1 MRRLRYATLAFLSML
16 VSLVGAS
23 PAFAVQYPQTSVVAD
38 RAVSWTPAIND
49 GAVQAIVQV
58 GDTMVVGGTFTS
70 VTSPAGGAALPQ
82 AYLLAFDAT
91 TGQIRS
97 GFRPVLDGA
106 VNALTAGADG
116 QSVYV
121 GGSFGTVNGQRSK
134 SVALL
139 SLTNGQA
146 VPGFRTPVLNGAV
159 TDLRLSAGRLWLG
172 GNFSKMYQQ
181 DRPAIATVNAATG
194 AADPYFALEVS
205 GTHNGGRT
213 SLQKFDIS
221 ADGSRLLA
229 IGNFTSV
236 GGQARHQ
243 VVMLDLTGA
252 AAAVANWATSFY
264 TASCAAVFDSYLRD
278 LDISPDGSYAVIST
292 TGAYRG
298 STGPCDTTS
307 RWELDATGTNVTP
320 TWVDYTGGDTTYAVA
335 VTDAAVYVGGH
346 FRWQNNAF
354 AGDRASQGAVA
365 REGIAALDPANGL
378 PLAWDPG
385 RARGVGVFDILAT
398 SEGLW
403 VGSDTDRIGGWNR
416 HPKLA
421 FFPLRGGFEVP
432 STATRTL
439 PGPVLLA
446 GDVPG
451 ASADAIVARSFD
463 GTHASATTPADG
475 AGISW
480 SQSRG
485 SVVIGD
491 SVYTGWADG
500 NLYARTY
507 DGETFGPAV
516 NVDGMDQLV
525 RLTTFHNEVPNITA
539 MFFDSGRLYYAIAG
553 QSTLYYRYFTP
564 STKVIGAVR
573 YTATNTSGVSFANA
587 SALILSGGTLY
598 VGDRTSG
605 TLRAVSFSAGAVS
618 GAPVTVSGPTVDGQS
633 WRGRSI
639 FVAPA
644 VPNMAPVA
652 GFTAECELLTCSFD
666 SSSSHDEDGTIAGYA
681 WTFEDGETSTA
692 ANPEHTFSAGGTHAV
707 TLTVTDNRGAT
718 ASSQQQLTVSDAA
731 PQLAF
736 VGAAS
741 ANANAR
747 SVDVTVPGGVGAGDA
762 MVLVATSANDEVDL
776 TAPAG
781 WTSLS
786 TTTSNGMRTEVWQR
800 TAQGDESGTSVAL
813 ALSTRAKVNLTLGV
827 YSGASADQDA
837 VVMSA
842 SETIKR
848 ADHTTPTAEATVS
861 GSWVLSYWAD
871 DTTDTTTWTAPG
883 GQTVRRLE
891 VGSGGGHVASLL
903 TDGEGAS
910 PLGTVGGLTAT
921 ASSANAKAQ
930 MLTILLAPAH

>member
-1 MRRLRYATLAFLSML
+1 MRRLRYGTLALLATLAL
-16 VSLVGAS
+16 LVGAGG
-23 PAFAVQYPQTSVVAD
+23 PAFAVQYAQDSVVAD
-38 RAVSWTPAIND
+38 RAVGWTPAIDD
-49 GAVQAIVQV
+49 GAVNAIVQV

-70 VTSPAGGAALPQ
+70 VTPSSGGAALPQ
-82 AYLLAFDAT
+82 AYVLAFDAT

-106 VNALTAGADG
+106 VNALVAGADG

-139 SLTNGQA
+139 SLADGRA
-146 VPGFRTPVLNGAV
+146 VAGFRTPVLNGVV
-159 TDLRLSAGRLWLG
+159 TDLRLSSGRLWLG
-172 GNFSKMYQQ
+172 GSFSKLYQQ
-181 DRPAIATVNAATG
+181 PRPAIATVDATTG
-194 AADPYFALEVS
+194 AADPFFSLDVA

-213 SLQKFDIS
+213 SLQKFDITP
-221 ADGSRLLA
+221 DGSKLLA
-229 IGNFTSV
+229 IGNFTTV

-252 AAAVANWATSFY
+252 AAAVANWATPFY
-264 TASCAAVFDSYLRD
+264 TGSCAAVFDSYMRD
-278 LDISPDGSYAVIST
+278 LDISPDGSYAVITT

-298 STGPCDTTS
+298 STSPCDSSS
-307 RWELDATGTNVTP
+307 RWERGATGTTVMP
-320 TWVDYTGGDTTYAVA
+320 TWIDYTGGDTTYAVA

-354 AGDRASQGAVA
+354 AGDRPSQGAVA

-385 RARGVGVFDILAT
+385 RARGVGVFDMLAT
-398 SEGLW
+398 AEGLW
-403 VGSDTDRIGGWNR
+403 VGSDTDRIGGWNK

-421 FFPLRGGFEVP
+421 FFPLSRGFEVP
-432 STATRTL
+432 STATRAL
-439 PGPVLLA
+439 PGPVMLA

-451 ASADAIVARSFD
+451 ASADAMVSRSFD
-463 GTHASATTPADG
+463 GTHASATA
-475 AGISW
+475 AGEGGGIAW
-480 SQSRG
+480 SRSRG

-491 SVYTGWADG
+491 SLYTGWSDG

-507 DGETFGPAV
+507 DGVGFGPAV
-516 NVDGMDQLV
+516 TVDGMDQIV
-525 RLTTFHNEVPNITA
+525 PLTTFHNEVPNITA
-539 MFFDSGRLYYAIAG
+539 MFFDSGRLYYAVAG
-553 QSTLYYRYFTP
+553 QSALYYRYFTP

-587 SALILSGGTLY
+587 SALILSGGRLY

-605 TLRAVSFSAGAVS
+605 TLRAVSFTAGTVS
-618 GAPVTVSGPTVDGQS
+618 GTPVTVSGPAVDGQS

-639 FVAPA
+639 FVAPE
-644 VPNMAPVA
+644 VPNVAPVA
-652 GFTAECELLTCSFD
+652 AFSAQCELLTCSFD
-666 SSSSHDEDGTIAGYA
+666 SSDSHDEDGSISSYA
-681 WTFEDGETSTA
+681 WTFEDGATSTA
-692 ANPEHTFSAGGTHAV
+692 ANPEHTFSADGQHTV
-707 TLTVTDNRGAT
+707 TLTVTDNRGKT
-718 ASSQQQLTVSDAA
+718 ASAEQQLTVSAAA
-731 PQLAF
+731 PALAF

-747 SVDVTVPGGVGAGDA
+747 SVDVTVPGGVSPGDA
-762 MVLVATSANDEVDL
+762 MVLIATSANDEVDL
-776 TAPAG
+776 TPPAG

-786 TTTSNGMRTEVWQR
+786 TTTSNGMRTVVWQR
-800 TAQGDESGTSVAL
+800 TADGGESGTSVAL
-813 ALSTRAKVNLTLGV
+813 SVSARAKVNLTLGV
-827 YSGASADQDA
+827 YSGASADPAA
-837 VVMSA
+837 VTAA
-842 SETIKR
+842 SETVKR

-871 DTTDTTTWTAPG
+871 DTGDTTSWAAPG

-891 VGSGGGHVASLL
+891 VGTGGGHIASLL

-910 PLGTVGGLTAT
+910 PLGSVGGLTAT
-921 ASSANAKAQ
+921 ASSENAKAH
-930 MLTILLAPAH
+930 MLTIVLSPAA